1 MGVGDFVGVLVNV
14 GVKVWE
20 GVGVSVGVSVSVGIN
35 VSVGV
40 SVIVLVKIIV
50 GVNVSVI
57 VAVKIV
63 AVFVEDSEVAVSLYP
78 GFDVS
83 MTAIT
88 IKTTQL
94 TKKNPTIITIGIIHF
109 FDFFV
114 GTLFVPID
122 HSFSKQPIIRPICQS
137 SLISKVDDLNK
148 LYHTNC

>member
-1 MGVGDFVGVLVNV
+1 VGVLVNV
-14 GVKVWE
+14 GVKVRE

-40 SVIVLVKIIV
+40 SVIVLVKVIV
-50 GVNVSVI
+50 GVNVSVL

-94 TKKNPTIITIGIIHF
+94 TKKIPTIITIGIIHF
-109 FDFFV
+109 FDSYCLTNNLTIRIYV
-114 GTLFVPID
+114 A
-122 HSFSKQPIIRPICQS
+122 SK
-137 SLISKVDDLNK
+137 
-148 LYHTNC
+148 